1 VTKKQA
7 SADSPG
13 RTRRGSVRDSAK
25 HERELVDVSRWT
37 GLRPDLVQAG
47 GGNTSV
53 KSADGKTMYLKA
65 SGYGLGD
72 LLPPGVPGGPRGY
85 VAMSLP
91 GVLRLLDR
99 EDLERG
105 EGAQARLREAFTAC
119 CTYRPAPDVRP
130 SVEALLHALVGRVA
144 VHSHPPAVVA
154 LVSSR
159 DTRAVARFARALGEN
174 VLFLPYRDPGLER
187 GRDLRTALARAHARG
202 ESPRILLLENHGLFV
217 WGESVAQAK
226 RLTSRCLAVAESLV
240 RANTRPAGKVAARL
254 PRRDFRELSRAEVL
268 RLLPLVRGALW
279 RVAGQRFFVRF
290 ETSAELSALARTE
303 AGRRALVA
311 GPLSPDEVVYCQS
324 QPLVVAKEV
333 LRGDDEKVR
342 RGLTRSFGNYQRRY
356 GVLPRVILVADSGYL
371 VLGESERSLSWTS
384 ETARA
389 AFQAKLASLG
399 LGGPRPMSRRG
410 AAFIEHWEAEAYRR
424 GLAGRGGAGLPLVTR
439 VAVVTGAG
447 SGLGRGIALGL
458 ARAGAAVV
466 LADID
471 AEAARATR
479 DEILRAGAR
488 QPDAGARLP
497 AGAQT
502 GVLALRADVTRE
514 RAVARL
520 FEEAV
525 LAFGGVD
532 ILVNAAGI
540 APSHP
545 LVDFPLAEW
554 ERALRLNLTGYFLVA
569 REAARW
575 MVRQSLGGSI
585 VNLSSKTGLEASVD
599 NSAYNATKAGEIHLA
614 RGWALELAP
623 FAIRVNALA
632 PGNVFEGS
640 KIWNRKYIEAC
651 ARKRGI
657 RPEDVIPYYVNLTA
671 LKTEIKPEDVADAV
685 VFLASDRAR
694 VITGQTLVP
703 DAGQVFV
710 R

>member
-1 VTKKQA
+1 VAKKQA
-7 SADSPG
+7 P
-13 RTRRGSVRDSAK
+13 RDIAALGFV
-25 HERELVDVSRWT
+25 RELVDVSRWA
-37 GLRPDLVQAG
+37 GRRPDLVQAG

-65 SGYGLGD
+65 SGYGLSD

-85 VAMSLP
+85 VGMSLP
-91 GVLRLLDR
+91 GVLSLLDS

-105 EGAQARLREAFTAC
+105 AGAEAGLRDAFTAC
-119 CTYRPAPDVRP
+119 CTYRPAPEVRP

-159 DTRAVARFARALGEN
+159 DTRDAVARFARALGED
-174 VLFLPYRDPGLER
+174 VLFLRYRDPGLER
-187 GRDLRTALARAHARG
+187 ARDLRDALARAHTRG
-202 ESPRILLLENHGLFV
+202 ERPRVLLMENHGLFV

-226 RLTSRCLAVAESLV
+226 RLTSRCLLVAKRLV
-240 RANTRPAGKVAARL
+240 RGGRRPAGARQPDAGAAVVGL
-254 PRRDFRELSRAEVL
+254 ARREAL

-279 RVAGQRFFVRF
+279 RATGSRFLVRF
-290 ETSAELSALARTE
+290 ETSAEFSALVGTE
-303 AGRRALVA
+303 PGRRALVA

-324 QPLVVAKEV
+324 QPLVLATEA
-333 LRGDDEKVR
+333 LSGDDEALRGRLTRAFAGYVR
-342 RGLTRSFGNYQRRY
+342 RH
-356 GVLPRVILVADSGYL
+356 GVAPRVVLVGESGYL

-389 AFQAKLASLG
+389 TFQAKLASLA

-424 GLAGRGGAGLPLVTR
+424 GLAGRGGGGLALATR
-439 VAVVTGAG
+439 IAVVTGAG

-458 ARAGAAVV
+458 ARAGASVV

-471 AEAARATR
+471 AKAALAARA
-479 DEILRAGAR
+479 EILCETPQAS
-488 QPDAGARLP
+488 
-497 AGAQT
+497 
-502 GVLALRADVTRE
+502 VLALRADVTRE

-575 MVRQSLGGSI
+575 MLRQGCGGNI
-585 VNLSSKTGLEASVD
+585 INLSSKTGLEASVD

-623 FAIRVNALA
+623 FGIRVNALA
-632 PGNVFEGS
+632 PGNVFAGS

-671 LKTEIKPEDVADAV
+671 LKTEIKPQDVADAV
-685 VFLASDRAR
+685 VFLVSDRAR

>member
-1 VTKKQA
+1 
-7 SADSPG
+7 
-13 RTRRGSVRDSAK
+13 
-25 HERELVDVSRWT
+25 
-37 GLRPDLVQAG
+37 
-47 GGNTSV
+47 
-53 KSADGKTMYLKA
+53 
-65 SGYGLGD
+65 
-72 LLPPGVPGGPRGY
+72 
-85 VAMSLP
+85 
-91 GVLRLLDR
+91 
-99 EDLERG
+99 
-105 EGAQARLREAFTAC
+105 
-119 CTYRPAPDVRP
+119 
-130 SVEALLHALVGRVA
+130 
-144 VHSHPPAVVA
+144 
-154 LVSSR
+154 
-159 DTRAVARFARALGEN
+159 
-174 VLFLPYRDPGLER
+174 
-187 GRDLRTALARAHARG
+187 
-202 ESPRILLLENHGLFV
+202 
-217 WGESVAQAK
+217 
-226 RLTSRCLAVAESLV
+226 
-240 RANTRPAGKVAARL
+240 
-254 PRRDFRELSRAEVL
+254 
-268 RLLPLVRGALW
+268 
-279 RVAGQRFFVRF
+279 
-290 ETSAELSALARTE
+290 
-303 AGRRALVA
+303 
-311 GPLSPDEVVYCQS
+311 
-324 QPLVVAKEV
+324 
-333 LRGDDEKVR
+333 
-342 RGLTRSFGNYQRRY
+342 
-356 GVLPRVILVADSGYL
+356 
-371 VLGESERSLSWTS
+371 
-384 ETARA
+384 
-389 AFQAKLASLG
+389 
-399 LGGPRPMSRRG
+399 
-410 AAFIEHWEAEAYRR
+410 
-424 GLAGRGGAGLPLVTR
+424 
-439 VAVVTGAG
+439 VVTGAG

-488 QPDAGARLP
+488 QPNAGARLP
-497 AGAQT
+497 AGAQS

-525 LAFGGVD
+525 LAFGCVD

-575 MVRQSLGGSI
+575 MARQSLGGSI

-671 LKTEIKPEDVADAV
+671 LKTEIKPQDVADAV
-685 VFLASDRAR
+685 IFLASDRAR